1 MITSNKNEKHDYI
14 TLTIKESYN
23 NSRRDCWV
31 SLITTFLGGQKKA
44 MSGGQSS
51 RLSLLLRQICPDALM
66 QCKTNTA
73 VLMLLTFILY
83 EMTNNSLRLTP

>member
-1 MITSNKNEKHDYI
+1 MTI

-23 NSRRDCWV
+23 NSRCDCWV

-73 VLMLLTFILY
+73 VSINVVNFY
-83 EMTNNSLRLTP
+83 NVWNDQ